1 MQASEAVQVV
11 EHGELEQS
19 PAGSVTRIG
28 EDCEQVFVPHCSPI
42 EVDEEDT
49 EGMEVSFTQVINY
62 KRISDKKEV

>member
-19 PAGSVTRIG
+19 PADSVTRIG
-28 EDCEQVFVPHCSPI
+28 EDCEQVFDPHCSPI

-49 EGMEVSFTQVINY
+49 EGMEVSFT
-62 KRISDKKEV
+62 